1 MYINCG
7 YINNTRVPIK
17 DKSKPLIV
25 SCCGTY
31 KLKSIEKLPTW
42 RPRGRLDYQLLYVAT
57 GKTQFFFNGEEKTV
71 TAGNM
76 VLIQPRQEQKYNYY
90 AKDNP
95 HVYWVHFTGSD
106 VKNIL
111 RSYNIPLDNPV
122 FFSGVSPLYEN
133 IFKEIIN
140 EIQLCKTG
148 YQELI
153 TMYLKQIFILVE
165 RTLEMPRTAVA
176 SYIQGEMEIAR
187 RYLTE
192 HYNENISIKE
202 YAASQNMSVSWLQR
216 KFKESFDI
224 SPMQYLLSVRINRAT
239 ELLETSNYNITQIA
253 SIVGYDD
260 PLYFS
265 RLYSKIKGVSPTEYR
280 KAINSISNN

>member
-1 MYINCG
+1 MYINSG

-31 KLKSIEKLPTW
+31 KLKTIEKLPTW

-57 GKTQFFFNGEEKTV
+57 GKAQFFFNGEEKTV

-76 VLIQPRQEQKYNYY
+76 VLFQPRQEQKYNYY

-95 HVYWVHFTGSD
+95 HVYWVHFTGSN

-111 RSYNIPLDNPV
+111 RYYNIPLDNPV
-122 FFSGVSPLYEN
+122 FFSGVSSTYEN
-133 IFKEIIN
+133 LFKEIIH
-140 EIQLCKTG
+140 EIQMCKTG
-148 YQELI
+148 SHELI
-153 TMYLKQIFILVE
+153 AMYLRQLFILIE
-165 RTLEMPRTAVA
+165 RAKETPRTFIA
-176 SYIQGEMEIAR
+176 SYIQEEMEIAR
-187 RYLTE
+187 RYFTE
-192 HYNENISIKE
+192 HYNECISIKE
-202 YAASQNMSVSWLQR
+202 YASSRNMSVSWLQR
-216 KFKESFDI
+216 KFKENFHT
-224 SPMQYLLSVRINRAT
+224 SPMQYLLSVRICQAT

-253 SIVGYDD
+253 NIVGYDD

-265 RLYSKIKGVSPTEYR
+265 RFYSKVKGVSPTEYR
-280 KAINSISNN
+280 KSINSVPND

>member
-1 MYINCG
+1 MYINSG

-31 KLKSIEKLPTW
+31 KLKTIEKLPTW

-57 GKTQFFFNGEEKTV
+57 GKAQFFFNGEEKTV

-76 VLIQPRQEQKYNYY
+76 VLFQPRQEQKYNYY

-95 HVYWVHFTGSD
+95 HVYWVHFTGSN

-111 RSYNIPLDNPV
+111 RSYNIPVDNPV
-122 FFSGVSPLYEN
+122 FFSGVSSTYEN
-133 IFKEIIN
+133 LFKEIIH
-140 EIQLCKTG
+140 EIQMCKTG
-148 YQELI
+148 SHELI
-153 TMYLKQIFILVE
+153 TMYLRQLFILIE
-165 RTLEMPRTAVA
+165 RAKETPRTFIS
-176 SYIQGEMEIAR
+176 SYIQEEMEIAR
-187 RYLTE
+187 RYFTE
-192 HYNENISIKE
+192 HYNECISIKE
-202 YAASQNMSVSWLQR
+202 YASSRNMSVSWLQR
-216 KFKESFDI
+216 KFKENFHT
-224 SPMQYLLSVRINRAT
+224 SPMQYLLSVRICQAT

-253 SIVGYDD
+253 NIVGYDD

-265 RLYSKIKGVSPTEYR
+265 RLYSKVKGVSPTEYR
-280 KAINSISNN
+280 KSINSVPND

>member
-153 TMYLKQIFILVE
+153 TMYLKQIFILVA